1 MKKIVFSGGTILDPW
16 TGREERA
23 DILVI
28 NGKIERIGRIDPNT
42 IDAEVINV
50 SGQWIVPG
58 LMDMH
63 AHLRE
68 PGREDEETLETGA
81 RAAMAGGFTSLCCMP
96 NTSPP
101 IDGREGIR
109 FIKEKTQDF
118 LVEIHPI
125 AAISK
130 GLKGDELTE
139 MAELVSLGAVAFSDD
154 GNPVINSE
162 IMRRA
167 LEYTRMFGVPVI
179 DHCED
184 TNLSQQGVMNEGY
197 WSTRLGFKG
206 IPAISEEIM
215 VARDLLLAEFTG
227 GRIHIAHVSTKGSV
241 QLIQRAKE
249 RGVNVTCEVCP
260 HHFSLTDEAVRTFN
274 TNLKV
279 KPPLRTEED
288 VEALKEALKED
299 IIDIIATDHAPHSI
313 EEKEVEFDAAPFG
326 MLGLETA
333 LGLAITQLVEE
344 NVLSLSDLITKM
356 AVNPRKILGL
366 EENPIKEG
374 YQANFTILDPQKEWV
389 VRVSDFK
396 SKSRNSPF
404 DGWKLKGKVF
414 GVFNKGQWWK
424 A

>member
-1 MKKIVFSGGTILDPW
+1 MRKIVFSGGTILDPR
-16 TGREERA
+16 TGGEEKA
-23 DILVI
+23 DILVV
-28 NGKIERIGRIDPNT
+28 NGKIERISRIDPNT
-42 IDAEVINV
+42 IDAEVIDV
-50 SGQWIVPG
+50 SDQWIVPG
-58 LMDMH
+58 LVDMH

-81 RAAMAGGFTSLCCMP
+81 QAAMAGGFTSLCCMP

-101 IDGREGIR
+101 IDSREGIR
-109 FIKEKTQDF
+109 FIKEKTQHF

-130 GLKGDELTE
+130 GLKGEELTE

-154 GNPVINSE
+154 GNPVMNSE

-167 LEYTRMFGVPVI
+167 LEYVKMFGVPII

-184 TNLSQQGVMNEGY
+184 LNLSQQGVMNEGY
-197 WSTRLGFKG
+197 WSTCLGFKG

-215 VARDLLLAEFTG
+215 VARDLLLTEFTG

-260 HHFSLTDEAVRTFN
+260 HHFSLTDEAVKTFN

-288 VEALKEALKED
+288 VEALKEGLKKG
-299 IIDIIATDHAPHSI
+299 IIDVIATDHAPHSI

-333 LGLAITQLVEE
+333 LGLAITQLVEGK
-344 NVLSLSDLITKM
+344 VLSLSELITKM
-356 AVNPRKILGL
+356 AINPRRILGL
-366 EENPIKEG
+366 EENLIKEG
-374 YQANFTILDPQKEWV
+374 YQANFTVFDPQKEWV
-389 VRVSDFK
+389 VKVRDFK
-396 SKSRNSPF
+396 SKSHNSPF

-414 GVFNKGQWWK
+414 GVFNKGQWWR